1 MAIIIA
7 GALVAGALYFNR
19 GSGEN
24 GAQNNLAVK
33 DNIVETAKENN
44 VKAISSADH
53 IRGNPNAK
61 VKVIEFFRPGMSVLQ
76 EISRHD
82 E

>member
-7 GALVAGALYFNR
+7 GALVAGALYFNK
-19 GSGEN
+19 GG
-24 GAQNNLAVK
+24 GGVK
-33 DNIVETAKENN
+33 DNFVAKNNNDTVETAKENN

-61 VKVIEFFRPGMSVLQ
+61 VKVIEFSDPNVRFARDFTT
-76 EISRHD
+76 R
-82 E
+82 